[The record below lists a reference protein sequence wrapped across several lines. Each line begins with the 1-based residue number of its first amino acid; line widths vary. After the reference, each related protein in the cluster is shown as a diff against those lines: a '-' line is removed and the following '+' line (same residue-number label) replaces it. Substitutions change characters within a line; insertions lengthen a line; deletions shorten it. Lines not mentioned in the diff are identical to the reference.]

1 MFSISEVSA
10 VLIQPLFSST
20 RKGTETFII
29 SSNEKTSNDRKKK
42 KERNARAA
50 WPQSCVGVC
59 VCVCVCVCVTCIYT
73 YTSLIQNGALLRS
86 GSILTL
92 SKLTKEKL
100 PELQLMRKN
109 SKSSCTRLRSLIIE
123 HSIYSWILEKHISK
137 KQRLFHYADF

>member
-42 KERNARAA
+42 KKEMLELLDHKA
-50 WPQSCVGVC
+50 VC

-123 HSIYSWILEKHISK
+123 HSIYS
-137 KQRLFHYADF
+137 